1 MIHHLDPQRLGDQ
14 VVQVAC
20 GGLHSAVSTAGQ
32 SVLCFGF
39 NRYGQLGQGSTS
51 NKISTP
57 RPVNMQV
64 LGAARIKQLACG
76 RHHTSVLTDKGHV
89 YSWGASSF
97 GRLGLPDPKKV
108 VPLPTEVRTRL
119 CKRTTCQLST
129 WVGWLVGVGWF
140 KGGACILH
148 PSFIKMADPLAP
160 THRPPRWPSSG
171 AAR

>member
-1 MIHHLDPQRLGDQ
+1 MGYFGQLGHGDDLSCDRPRMLHHLDPQRLGDQ

-57 RPVNMQV
+57 RPVNMQG
-64 LGAARIKQLACG
+64 LGAARIRQLACG

-108 VPLPTEVRTRL
+108 VPLPTEVGRE
-119 CKRTTCQLST
+119 
-129 WVGWLVGVGWF
+129 
-140 KGGACILH
+140 GGKA
-148 PSFIKMADPLAP
+148 S
-160 THRPPRWPSSG
+160 PPRVACMGCDLSVVC
-171 AAR
+171 